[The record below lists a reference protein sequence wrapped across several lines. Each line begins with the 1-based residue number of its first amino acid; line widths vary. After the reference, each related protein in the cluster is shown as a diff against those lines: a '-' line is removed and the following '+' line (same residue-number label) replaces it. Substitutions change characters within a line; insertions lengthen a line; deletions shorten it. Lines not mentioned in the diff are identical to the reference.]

1 MHELREQYNEML
13 FVFMNIYK
21 NNTPHWVNI
30 LFPIKSENV
39 QISNEEI
46 NVTI

>member
-1 MHELREQYNEML
+1 MNQEQYTNVDCLMH
-13 FVFMNIYK
+13 IQ
-21 NNTPHWVNI
+21 I
-30 LFPIKSENV
+30 LRALLVPIKSENV